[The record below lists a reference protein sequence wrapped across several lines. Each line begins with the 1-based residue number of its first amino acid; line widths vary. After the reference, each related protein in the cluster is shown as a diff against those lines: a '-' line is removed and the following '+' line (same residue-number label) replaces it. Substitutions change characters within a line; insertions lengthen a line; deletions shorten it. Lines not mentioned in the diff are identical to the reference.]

1 MNRRRFT
8 APDLGRVGGCFFV
21 FGPTV
26 HSLARDLGVK
36 LGYGRAVKPAHPL
49 DRPILAML
57 TGARQAQLG
66 IVRGGARRLDPAYG
80 VFAVLIGETPESR
93 AALGAMVREMG
104 DVALVEPQAP
114 PTIPGTRVVSQ
125 DMAWQMIA
133 DAPVA
138 AAPAAETDILDLGP
152 ANAAEMLALATLTR
166 PGPFIARTAELGDFV
181 GVKVD
186 GRLVAMAGERMKPD
200 GMTEV
205 SGVCT
210 DPDHRGRGYA
220 AALMRVV
227 MGRIR
232 ARGEIPFLHAYAA
245 NTGAIA
251 IYERLGFR
259 FRRELVMTRLT
270 AA

>member
-1 MNRRRFT
+1 MS
-8 APDLGRVGGCFFV
+8 APH
-21 FGPTV
+21 T
-26 HSLARDLGVK
+26 
-36 LGYGRAVKPAHPL
+36 L

-57 TGARQAQLG
+57 TGARQSRLA

-80 VFAVLIGETPESR
+80 VFAVLTDQTLESR
-93 AALGAMVREMG
+93 AALGAMVGEMG

-114 PTIPGTRVVSQ
+114 AEIPGTRVVSV
-125 DMAWQMIA
+125 DIAWQMIA
-133 DAPVA
+133 ETEVESD
-138 AAPAAETDILDLGP
+138 PAANLDIVDLGP
-152 ANAAEMLALATLTR
+152 DDAAEMLALATLTR
-166 PGPFIARTAELGDFV
+166 PGPFMGRTPELGDFV
-181 GVKVD
+181 GVKVE

-210 DPDHRGRGYA
+210 DPDHRGLGYA

-232 ARGEIPFLHAYAA
+232 TRGEVPFLHAYAA
-245 NTGAIA
+245 NIGAIA

-270 AA
+270 AE

>member
-1 MNRRRFT
+1 MS
-8 APDLGRVGGCFFV
+8 AL
-21 FGPTV
+21 
-26 HSLARDLGVK
+26 HL
-36 LGYGRAVKPAHPL
+36 L

-57 TGARQAQLG
+57 TGARQSQLA

-80 VFAVLIGETPESR
+80 VFAVLTDETRESR
-93 AALGAMVREMG
+93 AALGAMVGEMG

-114 PTIPGTRVVSQ
+114 AEIPGTRVVSV
-125 DMAWQMIA
+125 DIAWQMIA
-133 DAPVA
+133 ETEVESD
-138 AAPAAETDILDLGP
+138 PAANLDIVDLGP
-152 ANAAEMLALATLTR
+152 DDAAEMLALATLTR
-166 PGPFIARTAELGDFV
+166 PGPFMARTPELGDFV
-181 GVKVD
+181 GVKAE

-232 ARGEIPFLHAYAA
+232 ARGEVPFLHAYAA

>member
-1 MNRRRFT
+1 
-8 APDLGRVGGCFFV
+8 
-21 FGPTV
+21 
-26 HSLARDLGVK
+26 
-36 LGYGRAVKPAHPL
+36 
-49 DRPILAML
+49 
-57 TGARQAQLG
+57 
-66 IVRGGARRLDPAYG
+66 
-80 VFAVLIGETPESR
+80 
-93 AALGAMVREMG
+93 MVCEMG

-114 PTIPGTRVVSQ
+114 AKIPGTRVVSV
-125 DMAWQMIA
+125 DIAWQMIA
-133 DAPVA
+133 ETEVGSD
-138 AAPAAETDILDLGP
+138 PAANLDIFDLGP
-152 ANAAEMLALATLTR
+152 DDSAEMLALATLTR
-166 PGPFIARTAELGDFV
+166 PGPFMARTPELGDFV

-232 ARGEIPFLHAYAA
+232 ARGEVPFLHAYAA

>member
-1 MNRRRFT
+1 MACDLDAKLSYGHGMS
-8 APDLGRVGGCFFV
+8 AP
-21 FGPTV
+21 
-26 HSLARDLGVK
+26 
-36 LGYGRAVKPAHPL
+36 HPL

-57 TGARQAQLG
+57 TGARQTQLA

-80 VFAVLIGETPESR
+80 VFAVLTDETLESR
-93 AALGAMVREMG
+93 AALGAIVGEMG

-114 PTIPGTRVVSQ
+114 AEIPGTRVVSV
-125 DMAWQMIA
+125 DIAWQMIA
-133 DAPVA
+133 ETEVESD
-138 AAPAAETDILDLGP
+138 PAANLDIVDLGP
-152 ANAAEMLALATLTR
+152 DDAAEMLALATLTR
-166 PGPFIARTAELGDFV
+166 PGPFMARTPELGDFV

-232 ARGEIPFLHAYAA
+232 ARGEVPFLHAYAA

>member
-1 MNRRRFT
+1 L
-8 APDLGRVGGCFFV
+8 ACDLD
-21 FGPTV
+21 
-26 HSLARDLGVK
+26 AK
-36 LGYGRAVKPAHPL
+36 LSYGRGMSAPHPL

-57 TGARQAQLG
+57 TGARQSQLA

-80 VFAVLIGETPESR
+80 VFAVLTDETLESR
-93 AALGAMVREMG
+93 AALGAIVGEMG

-114 PTIPGTRVVSQ
+114 AEIPGTRVVSV
-125 DMAWQMIA
+125 DIAWQMIA
-133 DAPVA
+133 ETEVESD
-138 AAPAAETDILDLGP
+138 PAANLDIVDLGP
-152 ANAAEMLALATLTR
+152 DDAAEMLALATLTR
-166 PGPFIARTAELGDFV
+166 PGPFMARTPELGDFV

-232 ARGEIPFLHAYAA
+232 TRGEVPFLHAYAA

>member
-1 MNRRRFT
+1 M
-8 APDLGRVGGCFFV
+8 AWDLG
-21 FGPTV
+21 
-26 HSLARDLGVK
+26 AN
-36 LGYGRAVKPAHPL
+36 LGYGRAVSGTHPL

-57 TGARQAQLG
+57 TGARQANLA
-66 IVRGGARRLDPAYG
+66 IVRAGARRLAPAYG
-80 VFAVLIGETPESR
+80 VFAALSDETPESR
-93 AALGAMVREMG
+93 EALGAMVREMG
-104 DVALVEPQAP
+104 DVALVEPQEP
-114 PTIPGTRVVSQ
+114 PAIPGARVVSK

-133 DAPVA
+133 EA
-138 AAPAAETDILDLGP
+138 AFGSFPTTNVDIVDLGP
-152 ANAAEMLALATLTR
+152 GDAADMLGLATLTQ
-166 PGPFIARTAELGDFV
+166 PGPFMARTPELGDFV
-181 GVKVD
+181 GVKAE

-210 DPDHRGRGYA
+210 DPEYRGRGYA

-227 MGRIR
+227 MERIR
-232 ARGEIPFLHAYAA
+232 ARGEVPFLHAYAA